1 MTSKEFYSERN
12 MRLLI
17 GYFLRLKSIIEECDS
32 EIKKM
37 HREFESNT
45 GLLKFTFFGRG
56 ISGQKF
62 IWFLGDFFLNRPKF
76 WNYDI
81 SRIKSKQGFLRKA
94 RVIKAGIK
102 RLEKILQK
110 GAWKKLPLKSNVVK
124 EWLDSTEYNHEDTL
138 SWKEKEYIGYD
149 DFRKDRNPI

>member
-32 EIKKM
+32 EIKQM
-37 HREFESNT
+37 YREFESNT

-56 ISGQKF
+56 ISVQKF
-62 IWFLGDFFLNRPKF
+62 LWFLGDFFLNRPKF
-76 WNYDI
+76 WSYDI
-81 SRIKSKQGFLRKA
+81 SRIKSKRGFLQRAKI
-94 RVIKAGIK
+94 IKFGI
-102 RLEKILQK
+102 RRMEKIIQK
-110 GAWKKLPLKSNVVK
+110 GTWKKLPPKSSSVK
-124 EWLDSTEYNHEDTL
+124 EWLNSFSYGDTL
-138 SWKEKEYIGYD
+138 SWKEKKYIGYD